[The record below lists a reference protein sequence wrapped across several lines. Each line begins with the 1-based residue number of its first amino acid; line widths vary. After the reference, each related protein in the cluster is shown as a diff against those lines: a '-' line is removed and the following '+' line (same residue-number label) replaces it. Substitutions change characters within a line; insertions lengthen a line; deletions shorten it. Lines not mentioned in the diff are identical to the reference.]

1 MSQPAKKRTALLV
14 VGMHRS
20 GTSALTRLVNL
31 MGCELGTELLAA
43 RANDNETGFWEHQDL
58 NLLHEEMLVAMA
70 KWWADFRP
78 WPANWATTPVAESF
92 AARIAD
98 VVQRDFANVS
108 LFAIKDPRLCRLLP
122 IWQQAAAACDIDLR
136 VAFILRHPSEV
147 VQSLSRRDGLSASHG
162 ALLWW
167 RYLIEGERCS
177 RQLPRTALTYDHLL
191 QDWQQAIGQLGQR
204 LKIEWPVQI
213 DAVSP
218 EVEDFLNPALRHNKR
233 IDLNTLGVA
242 ESARLQQL
250 YSLFENAD
258 GPDGFPLPAAMD
270 RHAADIE
277 PAMAMIE
284 PWLREQDHD
293 LAVLRQLLSSEPAHS
308 QAVHAEVRRL
318 RQDIESLT
326 ARLRETE

>member
-1 MSQPAKKRTALLV
+1 M
-14 VGMHRS
+14 
-20 GTSALTRLVNL
+20 
-31 MGCELGTELLAA
+31 
-43 RANDNETGFWEHQDL
+43 
-58 NLLHEEMLVAMA
+58 
-70 KWWADFRP
+70 
-78 WPANWATTPVAESF
+78 
-92 AARIAD
+92 
-98 VVQRDFANVS
+98 
-108 LFAIKDPRLCRLLP
+108 
-122 IWQQAAAACDIDLR
+122 
-136 VAFILRHPSEV
+136 
-147 VQSLSRRDGLSASHG
+147 
-162 ALLWW
+162 
-167 RYLIEGERCS
+167 
-177 RQLPRTALTYDHLL
+177 L